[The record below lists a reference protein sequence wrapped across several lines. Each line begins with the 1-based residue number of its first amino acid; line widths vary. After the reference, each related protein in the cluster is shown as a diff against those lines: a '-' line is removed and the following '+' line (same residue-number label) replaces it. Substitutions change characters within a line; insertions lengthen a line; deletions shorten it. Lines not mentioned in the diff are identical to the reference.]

1 MMDLEKQQ
9 PVNYLHCL
17 GSEEADSARRKEKE
31 KERNSEDMFGHQL
44 TLPKT
49 FRSLIDGWMD

>member
-1 MMDLEKQQ
+1 MDFEKQQ

-17 GSEEADSARRKEKE
+17 GSEEADSARRKE
-31 KERNSEDMFGHQL
+31 ERNSEDMFGHQL